1 MAQLYSKQQ
10 LREIFQSPFN
20 QEAWKAIL
28 HNLFRAELIRKQA
41 EKFTAEDDN
50 EDGFYLGALDTS
62 DSFHIGLFYFVIKTG
77 SVAHKKVG
85 LRNLVKQFVNPT
97 WGEFDAAIVV
107 FNDTKEWRL
116 SFVCDIKDVKT
127 TPKRYTFVFGEHDNF
142 YRTAIDRFLTIQN
155 SESTFENIRKA
166 FSVEALSDDFFD
178 SYREQ
183 YADFVQYITGKRYFK
198 EGNKWVEREIGKP
211 NFQYT
216 TTFGCDD
223 KLVRDYIKKM
233 FGRIVFLYFL
243 QRKGWLNGDRQY
255 MHNLFYNSTKK
266 DNFLDGVLE
275 PLFFEVLNTD
285 KQYRSDQAKELPG
298 SDNIPYLNGG
308 LFACDEIDE
317 LDCVFPEEYF
327 KKLFDFLDSYNFTI
341 DENDVDDAEIG
352 IDPEMLGRIFENLLE
367 DNKDKGAF
375 YTPKEIVNYMCRESL
390 IAYLQNGLP
399 ERSHELIR
407 NFVENCDASQLNA
420 EQNKYLRKKLQ
431 DVKICD
437 PAIGSGAFPMG
448 LVNILSRLYIAMKAD
463 TDTSKM
469 KRHIIENNI
478 YGVDIEKGAVDIAR
492 LRFWLAMIVEEKEPM
507 PLPNLHFKIMQ
518 GNSLLENYNG
528 IPLVDLTETEV
539 KKEPGTLD
547 FDYDTTE
554 QKGLVAYLS
563 SYYGTS
569 DHNKRDT
576 LFNDIIKNVRRQISY
591 KNITLPSG
599 FDPSANDKFFLWH
612 TWFKDVF
619 DKGGF
624 DIVIGNPPYIS
635 TKGVS
640 AEDKKL
646 FTDEYGFSDDT
657 YNHFFFRGIDLCKN
671 SGCLAYITPKTFWTT
686 QTKRNLRDLILS
698 NTLLTIFDTA
708 NPFSTAMVDTCVT
721 IIKKVQ
727 ASDEHK
733 VTFLDGTESLSHPVC
748 YTPVYQSVFVRT
760 QNSVIFKPT
769 ELNMRIWTLFGDKV
783 KQLYDTWWARI
794 KTSRDIEKSKDEL
807 MKYRQSLKPG
817 DIALLGCLTEG
828 GQGLA
833 TANNGKYIAV
843 RRSTKWANNIIA
855 SRPKKLAD
863 VVDRYKPTL
872 PGLVEGQSISNYLS
886 GLSELEIASLFDSL
900 KEQYGRDI
908 FGQGYIFRI
917 IDDSEIADVSQL
929 TDDEKENGIDTS
941 NRFYVPYDK
950 GDKDGNRWYLETPF
964 AIAWSKENVR
974 FLKTN
979 SGKKGQGMPV
989 VRNPQFYF
997 REGLCWNNVLNPEA
1011 RLLKAKLKAASVND
1025 VGSMSLMPIEDFP
1038 SAKYIIALLNSNIIF
1053 DIYREFINCS
1063 VNIQIN
1069 DIRLLPIIIPSN
1081 NQHKA
1086 VVDLV
1091 DKAISLKIKEVQHS
1105 HEDISHQL
1113 HFIENEIDKIVS
1125 QIYFGK

>member
-10 LREIFQSPFN
+10 LREIFQSPFK

-28 HNLFRAELIRKQA
+28 HNLFRAESIRKQA
-41 EKFTAEDDN
+41 ERFTAEDDN
-50 EDGFYLGALDTS
+50 EDGFYLGAHETS
-62 DSFHIGLFYFVIKTG
+62 DSYRIGLFYFVIKTG

-107 FNDTKEWRL
+107 FNDKREWRL

-127 TPKRYTFVFGEHDNF
+127 APKRYTFVFGEHDNF
-142 YRTAIDRFLTIQN
+142 YRTAIERFLTIQN
-155 SESTFENIRKA
+155 SEPTFENIRKA
-166 FSVEALSDDFFD
+166 FSVDALSDDFFNT
-178 SYREQ
+178 YREH
-183 YADFVQYITGKRYFK
+183 YADFVQYITGKRYVK
-198 EGNKWVEREIGKP
+198 EGNKWVERELGKP

-216 TTFGCDD
+216 TTFDCDD
-223 KLVRDYIKKM
+223 KLVRDYVKKM

-255 MHNLFYNSTKK
+255 MHNLFYGSTAK

-285 KQYRSDQAKELPG
+285 KQYRTADANALPG
-298 SDNIPYLNGG
+298 SENIPYLNGG
-308 LFACDEIDE
+308 LFARDEIDE
-317 LDCVFPEEYF
+317 LDCVFPEDYF

-390 IAYLQNGLP
+390 IAYLQNGVP

-518 GNSLLENYNG
+518 GNSLLESING
-528 IPLVDLTETEV
+528 IDLSDLTRTKRHNTALKQSNIFGETIV
-539 KKEPGTLD
+539 TPTQASL
-547 FDYDTTE
+547 FDSSDAEREALKTSLSHYYTE
-554 QKGLVAYLS
+554 S
-563 SYYGTS
+563 NHTE
-569 DHNKRDT
+569 RDR
-576 LFNDIIKNVRRQISY
+576 LFNSIINNVRRQIFAKDES
-591 KNITLPSG
+591 ISQAGL
-599 FDPSANDKFFLWH
+599 DVSANDQFFLWH
-612 TWFKDVF
+612 TWFADVF
-619 DKGGF
+619 DNGGF

-640 AEDKKL
+640 LKEKKL
-646 FTDEYGFSDDT
+646 YIQEFGFSDDT
-657 YNHFFFRGIDLCKN
+657 YNHFFFKGVSLCKD
-671 SGCLAYITPKTFWTT
+671 GGVLVYITPKTFWTT
-686 QTKRNLRDLILS
+686 QTKRNLRELILS
-698 NTLLTIFDTA
+698 NELISIFDTA
-708 NPFSTAMVDTCVT
+708 NPFLTAMVDTCVT
-721 IIKKVQ
+721 VLKKTKPDHNHSV
-727 ASDEHK
+727 H
-733 VTFLDGTESLSHPVC
+733 FLDGNKSIQNPLIYAPVL
-748 YTPVYQSVFVRT
+748 QSTYLNT
-760 QNSVIFKPT
+760 QNNVIFKPSKR
-769 ELNMRIWTLFGDKV
+769 NMIIWKKFGEQV
-783 KQLYDTWWARI
+783 KMLYDKWWDKI
-794 KTSRDIEKSKDEL
+794 KTSRDIEKNRLEL
-807 MKYRQSLKPG
+807 EKYRAELKPG
-817 DIALLGCLTEG
+817 DITLLGCLTEG

-843 RRSTKWANNIIA
+843 RSLTKWAKNIRA
-855 SRPKKLAD
+855 SRPKKLAEA
-863 VVDRYKPTL
+863 RSRFNISL
-872 PGLVEGQSISNYLS
+872 PNYTEGTDMAEYLS
-886 GLSELEIASLFDSL
+886 TLSEHSIAELFDSL
-900 KEQYGRDI
+900 KEKYGRDI
-908 FGQGYIFRI
+908 FGQGYLYKI
-917 IDDSEIADVSQL
+917 IDDSEIADVDSL
-929 TDDEKENGIDTS
+929 TQEEKDNGIETS
-941 NRFYVPYDK
+941 KRYYVPYDK

-974 FLKTN
+974 FLKTDP
-979 SGKKGQGMPV
+979 KARFQGYA
-989 VRNPQFYF
+989 FYF
-997 REGLCWNNVLNPEA
+997 REGFCWIDVNSTY
-1011 RLLKAKLKAASVND
+1011 LKARIKENGVFD
-1025 VGSMSLMPIEDFP
+1025 VLSMSLFSMTKIPDWFFVSLI
-1038 SAKYIIALLNSNIIF
+1038 NS
-1053 DIYREFINCS
+1053 EFISLYVDSFINNTS
-1063 VNIQIN
+1063 HFQIN
-1069 DIRLLPIIIPSN
+1069 DARQLPIVIP
-1081 NQHKA
+1081 
-1086 VVDLV
+1086 
-1091 DKAISLKIKEVQHS
+1091 
-1105 HEDISHQL
+1105 
-1113 HFIENEIDKIVS
+1113 NEEILLNINITSVS
-1125 QIYFGK
+1125 